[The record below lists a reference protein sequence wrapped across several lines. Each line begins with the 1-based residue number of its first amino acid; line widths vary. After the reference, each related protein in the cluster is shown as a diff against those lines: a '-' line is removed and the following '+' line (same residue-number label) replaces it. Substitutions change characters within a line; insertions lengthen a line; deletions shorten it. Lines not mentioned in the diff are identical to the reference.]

1 MASTRARNAARAL
14 IASVAVLA
22 ALAAFG
28 VTGATRAYAES
39 ASDCTPGAT
48 RTAVASFVSAFD
60 RGDYHQL
67 DRLFARPPLF
77 QWYSS
82 SVPGLRM
89 TTVARNRASLIAYFR
104 ARHLKRDRLRLVS
117 FTFTANSY
125 GYGNF
130 VFKMMRSAADYRR
143 GASFGLIAKG
153 AALCS
158 DQPSQQP
165 VQFIVM
171 SVGGPNS
178 DKR

>member
-1 MASTRARNAARAL
+1 MASTRARNAACAL

-22 ALAAFG
+22 AFAAF
-28 VTGATRAYAES
+28 VAAGATRANAEI
-39 ASDCTPGAT
+39 ASDCTPGVT

-67 DRLFARPPLF
+67 DRLFAEPPLF

-89 TTVARNRASLIAYFR
+89 TTAARNRTSLIAYFR
-104 ARHLKRDRLRLVS
+104 ARHLQRDRLRLVS
-117 FTFTANSY
+117 FAFAANSY

-130 VFKMMRSAADYRR
+130 VFKMRRSAADYRR
-143 GASFGLIAKG
+143 GVWFGLIAKG
-153 AALCS
+153 AAVCS
-158 DQPSQQP
+158 DQPSQPP

-178 DKR
+178 DKP